1 MSKAIFFDLDGT
13 LLDTAQD
20 FAYAINLLLTDAKKP
35 TVDFNLFRKE
45 VYGESKRMISFA
57 FNLKE
62 SHPDFESIRQAFLK
76 TYHQNCTQK
85 TVYFPGM
92 ELLID
97 SLDAKKIPWG
107 IITNKPAWLT
117 IPIVTH
123 FELDKRAVCIISG
136 DTLSKCKPDPLP
148 LLHACENVNVS
159 PADAIY
165 VGDSESDI
173 IAAKNAGMKSIAVTY
188 GYHPPN
194 VDFSSWGADW
204 VMHSAKDILSSLA
217 MN

>member
-20 FAYAINLLLTDAKKP
+20 FAYAINLLLRDAKKP
-35 TVDFNLFRKE
+35 AVDFTLFRKE

-57 FNLKE
+57 FDLNE

-117 IPIVTH
+117 TPIVNH
-123 FELDKRAVCIISG
+123 F
-136 DTLSKCKPDPLP
+136 
-148 LLHACENVNVS
+148 
-159 PADAIY
+159 
-165 VGDSESDI
+165 
-173 IAAKNAGMKSIAVTY
+173 
-188 GYHPPN
+188 
-194 VDFSSWGADW
+194 
-204 VMHSAKDILSSLA
+204 
-217 MN
+217 